1 MEVIVFPMSS
11 TLFLIT
17 FLTSSAS
24 VLGVAD
30 LMKKARRL
38 EMKAL
43 SMAIPGTMKMLLTA
57 FPRVVMGGRVAV
69 TDSRDRCEGPPKD
82 ISQIPYP

>member
-1 MEVIVFPMSS
+1 
-11 TLFLIT
+11 
-17 FLTSSAS
+17 
-24 VLGVAD
+24 
-30 LMKKARRL
+30 
-38 EMKAL
+38 MKAL